1 MWIERQIGPRLLRL
15 AATRPVLVLSGARQ
29 TGKTALIRRLFA
41 AHHYVSLDLP
51 SEAAQAEQDPATFLA
66 RHPLPLVVD
75 EVQYAP
81 GLFRH
86 LKSVVDADRQAAG
99 QLILTG
105 SQPFALMQGIA
116 ESLAGRAA
124 VVQLE
129 GLSTA
134 EVAAAAPGLPLAE
147 QLLRGGFPELIAQ
160 PAIDATE
167 YFASYVATYLE
178 RDLRSQLQVSNLRDF
193 ERFLRAVALRS
204 AQLLNRA
211 ELARDVGISN
221 STAGIWLAL
230 LERSGLV
237 VLLEPWFS
245 NGTKRLVKAPKLYLA
260 DPGLLA
266 FLVGLRSGPELLA
279 SPLVGA
285 LWETHVLMD
294 LRRQAA
300 AVGDPLA
307 LHFWRDRSKEVDLVL
322 QRGGRYWLADAKWS
336 ELPQPADAR
345 RLAQVAAELGADAVA
360 AQALIC
366 RTPNRYPLG
375 PAVEALPLAEAAAWL
390 GIRPAPPPGL
400 RPAAPRG

>member
-51 SEAAQAEQDPATFLA
+51 SEAAQAEQDPAAFLA

-81 GLFRH
+81 GLFCH
-86 LKSVVDADRQAAG
+86 LTSVGDADRQAA
-99 QLILTG
+99 
-105 SQPFALMQGIA
+105 
-116 ESLAGRAA
+116 R
-124 VVQLE
+124 
-129 GLSTA
+129 LSA
-134 EVAAAAPGLPLAE
+134 LPLAE
-147 QLLRGGFPELIAQ
+147 RLLRGGFPELIAQ

-193 ERFLRAVALRS
+193 ERFLRAAALRS

-260 DPGLLA
+260 DTGLLA

-345 RLAQVAAELGADAVA
+345 RLAQVAAELGANAVV

-375 PAVEALPLAEAAAWL
+375 PAVEALPLAEAATWL
-390 GIRPAPPPGL
+390 GIRPAE
-400 RPAAPRG
+400 PRG

>member
-1 MWIERQIGPRLLRL
+1 MWIERQIGPRLQRL

-29 TGKTALIRRLFA
+29 TGKTALMRRLFA

-51 SEAAQAEQDPATFLA
+51 SEAAQAEQDPAAFLA

-86 LKSVVDADRQAAG
+86 LKSVVDGDRLATG
-99 QLILTG
+99 QLILTS
-105 SQPFALMQGIA
+105 SQTFALMQGIA

-129 GLSTA
+129 GLSSI
-134 EVAAAAPGLPLAE
+134 EVAAAAPDLSLAE
-147 QLLRGGFPELIAQ
+147 RLLRGGYPELIAQ

-167 YFASYVATYLE
+167 YFSSYVATYLE
-178 RDLRSQLQVSNLRDF
+178 RDLRSQLQVTNLRDF

-245 NGTKRLVKAPKLYLA
+245 NATKRLVKAPKLYLA
-260 DPGLLA
+260 DTGLLA
-266 FLVGLRSGPELLA
+266 FLVGLRSAPELLA

-300 AVGDPLA
+300 AAGDPLV
-307 LHFWRDRSKEVDLVL
+307 LHFWRDRSKEVDLVV

-345 RLAQVAAELGADAVA
+345 RLPQVAAELGTEAVA
-360 AQALIC
+360 AQALLC
-366 RTPNRYPLG
+366 RTPNSYPLG
-375 PAVEALPLAEAAAWL
+375 NGVDALPLGEAGAWL
-390 GIRPAPPPGL
+390 GIK
-400 RPAAPRG
+400 PAATRG